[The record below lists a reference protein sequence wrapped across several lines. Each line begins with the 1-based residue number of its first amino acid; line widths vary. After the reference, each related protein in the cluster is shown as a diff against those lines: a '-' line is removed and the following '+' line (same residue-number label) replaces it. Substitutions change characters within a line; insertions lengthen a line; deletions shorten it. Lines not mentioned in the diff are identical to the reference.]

1 MNDYDIIIIGGGIQP
16 GGGFLCANDLDRGA
30 TSPETSRPTDRP
42 GTGNDL
48 MTGKPVRVFWIG
60 ASSTN
65 QRLFRV
71 TEAMVQAGGET
82 TIIST
87 RARVPHKKGD
97 TSLTD
102 QIRDGR
108 YDVVIL
114 QC

>member
-1 MNDYDIIIIGGGIQP
+1 
-16 GGGFLCANDLDRGA
+16 
-30 TSPETSRPTDRP
+30 
-42 GTGNDL
+42 